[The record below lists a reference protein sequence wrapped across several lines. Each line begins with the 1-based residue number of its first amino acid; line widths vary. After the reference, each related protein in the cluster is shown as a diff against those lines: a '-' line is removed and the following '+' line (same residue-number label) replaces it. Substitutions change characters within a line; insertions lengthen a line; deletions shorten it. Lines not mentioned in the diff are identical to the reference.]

1 MGFTY
6 GSNVPGFL
14 PDSEPTTV
22 ESFDD
27 ARQGL
32 LEQIAD
38 DALATFGTGLDS
50 GPEVM
55 ALAEAAWVVYGW
67 TSSPGTVTAAG
78 MAYWIASEV
87 G

>member
-38 DALATFGTGLDS
+38 DALTTFSTGLDS
-50 GPEVM
+50 GPDVR
-55 ALAEAAWVVYGW
+55 ALAEAAIEVYNWPLG
-67 TSSPGTVTAAG
+67 PGTVTAAG
-78 MAYWIASEV
+78 RAYWIASEV